1 MASQNVRSSFYFF
14 VFFFIM
20 CYHAN
25 ILEHLPNSIFEFCS
39 NFAVYTIIRYLFLDL
54 CFYKKKTVHIDELQD
69 CCETGLIV
77 FVICAI
83 FCVITCFFF
92 LVYHKMQKMC

>member
-1 MASQNVRSSFYFF
+1 MASQNVRSSFYFW

-69 CCETGLIV
+69 SCETGLIV
-77 FVICAI
+77 FGSGA
-83 FCVITCFFF
+83 
-92 LVYHKMQKMC
+92 

>member
-1 MASQNVRSSFYFF
+1 MASQNVRSSFYFW

-39 NFAVYTIIRYLFLDL
+39 NFAVYIIIRYLFLDL
-54 CFYKKKTVHIDELQD
+54 CFCIKKTVHIDELQD

-77 FVICAI
+77 FGSGA
-83 FCVITCFFF
+83 
-92 LVYHKMQKMC
+92 

>member
-1 MASQNVRSSFYFF
+1 MASQNVRSSFYFW

-39 NFAVYTIIRYLFLDL
+39 NFAVYIIINLLAELKNRLKISIFLWR
-54 CFYKKKTVHIDELQD
+54 KS
-69 CCETGLIV
+69 
-77 FVICAI
+77 CASR
-83 FCVITCFFF
+83 
-92 LVYHKMQKMC
+92 

>member
-1 MASQNVRSSFYFF
+1 MASQNVRSSFYFW

-77 FVICAI
+77 FGSGASDMRHFLCYNM
-83 FCVITCFFF
+83 FLFFS
-92 LVYHKMQKMC
+92 LS

>member
-1 MASQNVRSSFYFF
+1 MASQNVRSSFYFL

-20 CYHAN
+20 CYYEN
-25 ILEHLPNSIFEFCS
+25 LLERLPNMIFIFCS
-39 NFAVYTIIRYLFLDL
+39 NFVVYIIIRYLFLDL

-77 FVICAI
+77 FGSGA
-83 FCVITCFFF
+83 
-92 LVYHKMQKMC
+92 